1 MTENPIPVE
10 TEEAQT
16 NAETTVPAAETV
28 QEAPA
33 AEEKDTSASADAAE
47 PAEHTEAE
55 TDAAPEN
62 DTETETTEAE
72 GSDTGETTAAEPPVI
87 REFLGAEHRCVVD
100 EDNLFISFCV
110 CNLFSVGD
118 DIEFIPQGGYK
129 VPDGCCLLDAKPPTM
144 RMHAGTAGFITP
156 KWDED
161 TEAWIEA
168 ATAEQIAAWETEHPD
183 PVPLEDRRA
192 AKTNAMSAACNTV
205 ITAGMDVETTQGTEH
220 FSLQETDQINLTAA
234 VTAVQQG
241 AAGYPYHADG
251 ELCRMFTAA
260 EISAVGEA
268 SIAHK
273 LYHTTYCNHLFA
285 WIRRATASEL
295 AGITY
300 GAELPDDLAASMQAL
315 LTQAGSTTG
324 EAEA

>member
-1 MTENPIPVE
+1 MKYYCVIAADGIYRAYVR
-10 TEEAQT
+10 AQIMQS
-16 NAETTVPAAETV
+16 V
-28 QEAPA
+28 
-33 AEEKDTSASADAAE
+33 DGML
-47 PAEHTEAE
+47 
-55 TDAAPEN
+55 
-62 DTETETTEAE
+62 TETILGYKLAE
-72 GSDTGETTAAEPPVI
+72 GEQLI
-87 REFLGAEHRCVVD
+87 
-100 EDNLFISFCV
+100 
-110 CNLFSVGD
+110 
-118 DIEFIPQGGYK
+118 
-129 VPDGCCLLDAKPPTM
+129 DAKPPAM
-144 RMHAGTAGFITP
+144 RQHAGTAGFIKP
-156 KWDED
+156 KWDVD
-161 TEAWIEA
+161 ADAWVEG
-168 ATAEQIAAWETEHPD
+168 ATAEEIAAWEAEHPD
-183 PVPLEDRRA
+183 PVPLEDKRA
-192 AKTNAMSAACNTV
+192 AKTAAMSAACNAA
-205 ITAGMDVETTQGTEH
+205 ITAGMDVTTTQGTEH

-324 EAEA
+324 EV

>member
-1 MTENPIPVE
+1 MTENPISVE

-33 AEEKDTSASADAAE
+33 AEVQDTVATEDTTEPAEDTENGTDAAE
-47 PAEHTEAE
+47 P
-55 TDAAPEN
+55 D
-62 DTETETTEAE
+62 
-72 GSDTGETTAAEPPVI
+72 AAEPPVVRAFI
-87 REFLGAEHRCVVD
+87 GAEHRCAVD

-118 DIEFIPQGGYK
+118 DIEVIPQGGYK
-129 VPDGCCLLDAKPPTM
+129 VPDGCHLLDANHPTM
-144 RMHAGTAGFITP
+144 RRHAGTSGFITP

-168 ATAEQIAAWETEHPD
+168 ATAEEIAAWEAEHPD
-183 PVPLEDRRA
+183 PVPLEDKRA
-192 AKTNAMSAACNTV
+192 AKTAEMSAACNAA
-205 ITAGMDVETTQGTEH
+205 ITAGMDVTTTQGTEH

-251 ELCRMFTAA
+251 ELCRMFSAA
-260 EISAVGEA
+260 EIGAVGQA

-285 WIRRATASEL
+285 WIRRASAAEL
-295 AGITY
+295 SGITY
-300 GAELPDDLAASMQAL
+300 GAELPEDLAASMQAL

-324 EAEA
+324 EV

>member
-1 MTENPIPVE
+1 MNENSYIVYVKTDEEGRIRAVDSSYNNTDFTGWTQIDEGTEYKHSHAMSNYLGSLYTDDGIPRYALADGAPVLRSD
-10 TEEAQT
+10 EE
-16 NAETTVPAAETV
+16 
-28 QEAPA
+28 
-33 AEEKDTSASADAAE
+33 
-47 PAEHTEAE
+47 
-55 TDAAPEN
+55 
-62 DTETETTEAE
+62 
-72 GSDTGETTAAEPPVI
+72 
-87 REFLGAEHRCVVD
+87 
-100 EDNLFISFCV
+100 
-110 CNLFSVGD
+110 
-118 DIEFIPQGGYK
+118 
-129 VPDGCCLLDAKPPTM
+129 
-144 RMHAGTAGFITP
+144 
-156 KWDED
+156 
-161 TEAWIEA
+161 IEA
-168 ATAEQIAAWETEHPD
+168 DRQPNIAD
-183 PVPLEDRRA
+183 LRA
-192 AKTNAMSAACNTV
+192 AKTAAMSAACNAA

-260 EISAVGEA
+260 EIGAVGQA

-285 WIRRATASEL
+285 WIRRASAAEL

-300 GAELPDDLAASMQAL
+300 GAELPEDLAASMQAL

>member
-1 MTENPIPVE
+1 MKYYCVIAADGIYRAYVR
-10 TEEAQT
+10 AQIMQS
-16 NAETTVPAAETV
+16 V
-28 QEAPA
+28 
-33 AEEKDTSASADAAE
+33 DGML
-47 PAEHTEAE
+47 
-55 TDAAPEN
+55 
-62 DTETETTEAE
+62 TETILGYKLAE
-72 GSDTGETTAAEPPVI
+72 GERLI
-87 REFLGAEHRCVVD
+87 
-100 EDNLFISFCV
+100 
-110 CNLFSVGD
+110 
-118 DIEFIPQGGYK
+118 
-129 VPDGCCLLDAKPPTM
+129 DAKPPAM
-144 RMHAGTAGFITP
+144 RQHAGTSGFIKP

-161 TEAWIEA
+161 TEAWKEA
-168 ATAEQIAAWETEHPD
+168 ATAEEIADWEAEHPD

-192 AKTNAMSAACNTV
+192 AKTTAMSAACNAA
-205 ITAGMDVETTQGTEH
+205 ITAGMDVTTTQGTEH

-260 EISAVGEA
+260 EIGAVGEA

-324 EAEA
+324 EV

>member
-1 MTENPIPVE
+1 MNEN
-10 TEEAQT
+10 
-16 NAETTVPAAETV
+16 
-28 QEAPA
+28 
-33 AEEKDTSASADAAE
+33 TSKVYVL
-47 PAEHTEAE
+47 
-55 TDAAPEN
+55 TDGQN
-62 DTETETTEAE
+62 RI
-72 GSDTGETTAAEPPVI
+72 I
-87 REFLGAEHRCVVD
+87 RCD
-100 EDNLFISFCV
+100 
-110 CNLFSVGD
+110 
-118 DIEFIPQGGYK
+118 GGYTTPADLTGWVQIDEGTGDK
-129 VPDGCCLLDAKPPTM
+129 YNLCQSHYFDALYTDDGIPRYKLADGAPVL
-144 RMHAGTAGFITP
+144 RGE
-156 KWDED
+156 DE
-161 TEAWIEA
+161 IEA
-168 ATAEQIAAWETEHPD
+168 DRQPSLDTVRTDKLAE
-183 PVPLEDRRA
+183 V
-192 AKTNAMSAACNTV
+192 SAACNAA

-260 EISAVGEA
+260 EINAVGDA

-300 GAELPDDLAASMQAL
+300 GAELPADLAASMQAL

-324 EAEA
+324 EA

>member
-10 TEEAQT
+10 TEEAQA

-28 QEAPA
+28 Q
-33 AEEKDTSASADAAE
+33 DTSAAEAQDTAAPEDAVEPAEDTEDGTDAAE
-47 PAEHTEAE
+47 P
-55 TDAAPEN
+55 DAV
-62 DTETETTEAE
+62 
-72 GSDTGETTAAEPPVI
+72 EPPVI

-100 EDNLFISFCV
+100 EDTLFISFCV

-129 VPDGCCLLDAKPPTM
+129 VPDGCHLLDAKPPTM
-144 RMHAGTAGFITP
+144 RRHTGTSGLIMP
-156 KWDED
+156 KWDSG
-161 TEAWIEA
+161 TSAWVEG
-168 ATAEQIAAWETEHPD
+168 ATAEEIAAWEAEHPD
-183 PVPLEDRRA
+183 PVSLEDKRA
-192 AKTNAMSAACNTV
+192 AKTAEMSAACNAA

-260 EISAVGEA
+260 EIGAVGQA

-295 AGITY
+295 TGITY
-300 GAELPDDLAASMQAL
+300 GAELPEDLAASMQAL

-324 EAEA
+324 EV